1 VSADALT
8 TLALTRGNIA
18 DYVAALFFVYFV
30 LILCNVILSWV
41 QQFRPIPYNLTLR
54 AVLGFIE
61 DSTNPYLNLFRAWVP
76 RIGPL
81 DISPIIATVVLLIVG
96 GVVEGLIRG

>member
-1 VSADALT
+1 MRLVG
-8 TLALTRGNIA
+8 LTRGDIA
-18 DYVAALFFVYFV
+18 NYVSALVFVYLV
-30 LILCNVILSWV
+30 LIIANVVLSWV

-61 DSTNPYLNLFRAWVP
+61 DTTNPYLNLFRSWVP

-81 DISPIIATVVLLIVG
+81 DISPIVAIIVLSVAGSIAV
-96 GVVEGLIRG
+96 GLIDG

>member
-1 VSADALT
+1 LT
-8 TLALTRGNIA
+8 LLALTRGDIA
-18 DYVAALFFVYFV
+18 DYVSALIFVYFV
-30 LILCNVILSWV
+30 LIIANVVLSWV
-41 QQFRPIPYNLTLR
+41 QQFRPIPYNMPLR

-81 DISPIIATVVLLIVG
+81 DISPIVAILALSIVG
-96 GVVEGLIRG
+96 GLVVNLIRG

>member
-1 VSADALT
+1 M
-8 TLALTRGNIA
+8 TLAALTRGDIA
-18 DYVAALFFVYFV
+18 NYVEALVFVYFV
-30 LILCNVILSWV
+30 LIIANIVLSWV

-61 DSTNPYLNLFRAWVP
+61 DTTNPYLNLFRAWVP

-81 DISPIIATVVLLIVG
+81 DISPIIATILLFVVG
-96 GVVEGLIRG
+96 GIVAGLIRG

>member
-1 VSADALT
+1 LIAA
-8 TLALTRGNIA
+8 ALTRGDIA
-18 DYVAALFFVYFV
+18 DYLSALVFVYLV
-30 LILCNVILSWV
+30 LIIANIVLSWV

-81 DISPIIATVVLLIVG
+81 DISPIVATIVLIVVG